1 MGSTTYATLLQEAQ
15 PQIIHDEKSHKH
27 ALKWIDR
34 LMKINRKSIAE
45 RTLLDLLSKLAN
57 DYEEELYP
65 TPQIPPAEVLQHLLD
80 NSGKSQAE
88 FARTVGI
95 PRSTISEVLNGKR
108 SISLENAFHL
118 SDYFHVDPT
127 LFLTRPPS

>member
-15 PQIIHDEKSHKH
+15 PQIIQDERAHKH
-27 ALKWIDR
+27 ALKWVDR
-34 LMKINRKSIAE
+34 LMKIGRKNAAE
-45 RTLLDLLSKLAN
+45 VTLLELLSKLVN
-57 DYEEELYP
+57 DYEEKLYP
-65 TPQIPPAEVLQHLLD
+65 TPDVPPAEVLQYLLE

-108 SISLENAFHL
+108 TISVENAFHL
-118 SDYFHVDPT
+118 SDHFHVEAS
-127 LFLTRPPS
+127 LFLTRP